1 MTLEQLK
8 DKVRKDNPQV
18 DLKPL
23 EEAYAFAKKAHQGQ
37 FRVSG
42 EPYIEHPLAVAGILA
57 ELRLDVT
64 TLAAGLLHDV
74 VEDTGV
80 SLADLQARFGP
91 EVAQLV
97 DGVTKLSKI
106 ELRSHEEEQVQNL
119 RKMFLAIDRDIR
131 VLMIRLADRL
141 HNMRT
146 LKYIPVDR
154 QKATAHETLEIFAP
168 LAHRLGIFQI
178 KTELEDLALRYL
190 EPEKYHDLAQRVQKK
205 RVERED
211 YIGRFIDILREKLA
225 AAGISADIQGRAK
238 HFYSIY
244 RKMYEQGR
252 DFGEIYDLIAV
263 RVLVESDQDCYAA
276 LGIIHTVWK
285 PIPGRFK
292 DFIAVPKTNMYQ
304 SLHTTVIGPEGEPVE
319 IQIRT
324 YEMHSTAEY
333 GIAAHWRYK
342 EGGKADA
349 EFEQKLSLLRERL
362 ESQHQLTDPGEFME
376 GLRSDLFADEVFVF
390 TPKGDVVELPAGAG
404 PLDFAYHIHTDVGH
418 RCIGAKA
425 NGKIVPL
432 TYKLKNGD
440 IVEIL
445 TAKQGAGPSAGWL
458 DMVVTA
464 GAKGKIRQWFKR
476 ERRDDDIAHGR
487 DLIEKE
493 VERLGLKPSELARP
507 EWMKALLQ
515 RFGYTAEDDLYAAV
529 GYGGLT
535 AQYVVGK
542 LREEYDKE
550 QKTKPVVDVF
560 ELSLPTTAPPQKARP
575 TMGIRVKGED
585 NMLVRFSRCCNPI
598 PGDPIIGYIT
608 RGRGVSIHRADCPNV
623 THYTEDKARLVDVAW
638 DIDQPSAFSVE
649 VEINGIDRPGLMA
662 DVLNNIADS
671 RTNILAANARADR
684 NRMAIIDLVLEIR
697 NLEQLRYV
705 IQRITK
711 VRDVFSVSRVIR
723 DKTK

>member
-1 MTLEQLK
+1 
-8 DKVRKDNPQV
+8 
-18 DLKPL
+18 
-23 EEAYAFAKKAHQGQ
+23 
-37 FRVSG
+37 
-42 EPYIEHPLAVAGILA
+42 
-57 ELRLDVT
+57 
-64 TLAAGLLHDV
+64 
-74 VEDTGV
+74 
-80 SLADLQARFGP
+80 
-91 EVAQLV
+91 
-97 DGVTKLSKI
+97 
-106 ELRSHEEEQVQNL
+106 
-119 RKMFLAIDRDIR
+119 
-131 VLMIRLADRL
+131 
-141 HNMRT
+141 
-146 LKYIPVDR
+146 
-154 QKATAHETLEIFAP
+154 
-168 LAHRLGIFQI
+168 
-178 KTELEDLALRYL
+178 
-190 EPEKYHDLAQRVQKK
+190 
-205 RVERED
+205 
-211 YIGRFIDILREKLA
+211 
-225 AAGISADIQGRAK
+225 
-238 HFYSIY
+238 
-244 RKMYEQGR
+244 
-252 DFGEIYDLIAV
+252 
-263 RVLVESDQDCYAA
+263 
-276 LGIIHTVWK
+276 
-285 PIPGRFK
+285 
-292 DFIAVPKTNMYQ
+292 
-304 SLHTTVIGPEGEPVE
+304 
-319 IQIRT
+319 
-324 YEMHSTAEY
+324 
-333 GIAAHWRYK
+333 
-342 EGGKADA
+342 
-349 EFEQKLSLLRERL
+349 
-362 ESQHQLTDPGEFME
+362 
-376 GLRSDLFADEVFVF
+376 
-390 TPKGDVVELPAGAG
+390 
-404 PLDFAYHIHTDVGH
+404 
-418 RCIGAKA
+418 
-425 NGKIVPL
+425 
-432 TYKLKNGD
+432 KNGD